1 MVISVGLGHDAQN
14 EPCGEKGDNSGR
26 PFHDSCPLGKPP
38 RTGRGAD
45 SMAAQRGAAATKECS
60 QSRGC
65 TLFKTKHVRTSSRG
79 VGARILRTRGV
90 ERSRGCHRRPS
101 RLGEPAH
108 VAGSPWISPCV
119 EFARATV
126 SISLWT
132 ARGFRIVCNMRCD
145 LSRICLWLPRSRSE
159 VPDNQIR
166 VTPRVPAL
174 GRANVTATPRP

>member
-1 MVISVGLGHDAQN
+1 MPNVMRTTTRSSNEGLLLVQSESELCGTIGPVRPAGRAVKKKRFSVEQI
-14 EPCGEKGDNSGR
+14 
-26 PFHDSCPLGKPP
+26 
-38 RTGRGAD
+38 
-45 SMAAQRGAAATKECS
+45 
-60 QSRGC
+60 
-65 TLFKTKHVRTSSRG
+65 TS
-79 VGARILRTRGV
+79 VLQQ
-90 ERSRGCHRRPS
+90 
-101 RLGEPAH
+101 PAH